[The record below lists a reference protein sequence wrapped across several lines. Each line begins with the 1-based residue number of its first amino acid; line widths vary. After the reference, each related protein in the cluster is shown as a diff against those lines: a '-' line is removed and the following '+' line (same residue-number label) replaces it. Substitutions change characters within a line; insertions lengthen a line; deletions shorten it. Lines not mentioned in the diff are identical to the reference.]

1 MSFIDKQ
8 RQRSLSQFLPQHQ
21 PSTDVLTHA
30 KTILNARS
38 AQAQQRKIDSSPDQT
53 NIQVVNN
60 AYFGVKSAST
70 NRVRTENAARG
81 FVEARKS

>member
-1 MSFIDKQ
+1 MSFIEEQ

-21 PSTDVLTHA
+21 RSADVLTDA
-30 KTILNARS
+30 KAILNERR
-38 AQAQQRKIDSSPDQT
+38 AQEQQRKIDSSPDQT

-81 FVEARKS
+81 FIEARKS